1 MASILSGGGATGASG
16 PPAVLLEP
24 SRGLETTM
32 KYTMKSATKT
42 ATKTARHTTGHTA
55 MRRTFVASV
64 LSLSLVGFS
73 LAAAAPTTLG
83 LNDAGIDFGDASS
96 STSDTAYLSFQMQ
109 DGQLVARFSDHM
121 GSSAI
126 PAVKF
131 FVPGTQ
137 GTDIAGNDVD
147 PTLAD
152 IADVSTTRYGNELL
166 SVMVTHP
173 DTSLADATSA
183 YLSSLQALGFT
194 VDAQEHVGVN
204 IDVLNMSNGDENVR
218 LVLHRVGSDVTAFLT
233 GV

>member
-1 MASILSGGGATGASG
+1 
-16 PPAVLLEP
+16 
-24 SRGLETTM
+24 
-32 KYTMKSATKT
+32 MKSTMTSAR
-42 ATKTARHTTGHTA
+42 KTARNTTTNSV
-55 MRRTFVASV
+55 MKRTFLASV

-73 LAAAAPTTLG
+73 LAAAAPSTLG

-109 DGQLVARFSDHM
+109 DGQLVATFSDHE

-126 PAVKF
+126 PAVTF

-152 IADVSTTRYGNELL
+152 IADVSTTHYGNELL

-173 DTSLADATSA
+173 DTSLADASSG
-183 YLSSLQALGFT
+183 YLSALQALGFT
-194 VDAQEHVGVN
+194 VDAQDHVGVN
-204 IDVLNMSNGDENVR
+204 IDVLNMSNGNENVK